1 MFWYHFEEII
11 HSTIPPSETTAAYLF
26 SHASVTVSFI
36 HLGQGLAWHIFVG
49 FGIVFFLLCSKR
61 SFLTTHHTSN
71 EYVKSRHIDR
81 TSPVDITSKRSVSSL
96 APALSLLQVP
106 LATSEVCK

>member
-1 MFWYHFEEII
+1 MKKRISWKGVAFMFWYHFEEII

-49 FGIVFFLLCSKR
+49 FGIVFF
-61 SFLTTHHTSN
+61 F
-71 EYVKSRHIDR
+71 
-81 TSPVDITSKRSVSSL
+81 
-96 APALSLLQVP
+96 ALLQKIISYNTP
-106 LATSEVCK
+106 HFE